1 MVSKHLGIL
10 QESPEFVQMILEL
23 PEARKLMIEAEMK
36 EAVVKSII
44 GDIKANSSLKRQ
56 LQQYTQQ
63 P

>member
-23 PEARKLMIEAEMK
+23 PEARKLMTEAEMK